1 MYSPGCGRGAAAARH
16 STVPKVAN
24 QCHLR
29 PRDYMEAPPV
39 HHGVPVDLPSPPLDY
54 LIVREGGVP
63 QRPYLS
69 PPPDSAKRRA
79 RRAFGNRG

>member
-1 MYSPGCGRGAAAARH
+1 MRAQHIFYCLKTAKLEDMALAKA
-16 STVPKVAN
+16 
-24 QCHLR
+24 C
-29 PRDYMEAPPV
+29 PV
-39 HHGVPVDLPSPPLDY
+39 HQGVLVDLPSPSLDY
-54 LIVREGGVP
+54 LGVREGGVP